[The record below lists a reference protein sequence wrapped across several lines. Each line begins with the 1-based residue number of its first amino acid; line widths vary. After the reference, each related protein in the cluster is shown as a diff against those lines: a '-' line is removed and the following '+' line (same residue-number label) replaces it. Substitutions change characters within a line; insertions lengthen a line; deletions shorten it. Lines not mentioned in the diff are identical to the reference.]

1 MIPCLPGVAPCGLD
15 KEMAFRPAVA
25 LLEDDRRRIRELR
38 VKSFWRD
45 DLPKHITVGRL
56 SLT

>member
-1 MIPCLPGVAPCGLD
+1 
-15 KEMAFRPAVA
+15 
-25 LLEDDRRRIRELR
+25 LEDDRRRIRELR